1 MGYWKTKF
9 KNGFRMIALESIDH
23 QMREKIEGL
32 AKEIGKFREAGDFS
46 ESAYAKSGI
55 VKYVRETFGISVALK
70 NPISLGVG
78 PEFPFAAIQ
87 PPSLDKNHPLIPNY
101 RRCIANSNDLLQH
114 TKFTRNR
121 GIVGTV
127 DRANARIGGSFS
139 DILCPL
145 YISEGMLVHLPADKK
160 EKEFEDIEL
169 AAIIGHELGHVF
181 TYFEKLTDTVV
192 TNMIAA
198 AAANK
203 LMGLYTE
210 KERLEVISEVEKQ
223 TGTKFKDKDII
234 ANAADKAQ
242 AFTHIVVEVEH
253 SRQNDMGSEAYA
265 NRAWERLADDFSA
278 RLGCGQELAS
288 ALVKVQKNDPLGW
301 VVDRSFMPMSA
312 HVAIETAF
320 WMSNVFAAT
329 ILPGVVAMTVLMS
342 YLASDPS
349 TSVYD
354 RPEERLNAIRQ
365 TMIDQLKW
373 VKTGDARERI
383 LADIDRLDSIMEG
396 IKDKYSLMEMVHL
409 YLTPGGRKDRKAI
422 SFHKELE
429 SYIFNDLFVAS
440 AKHKQ

>member
-1 MGYWKTKF
+1 MGYWKSKF

-23 QMREKIEGL
+23 QLREKIEGL

-55 VKYVRETFGISVALK
+55 GKYVRDTFGISVALK

-127 DRANARIGGSFS
+127 DRANARIGGAFS

-145 YISEGMLVHLPADKK
+145 YVSEGMLMHYPEGQKD
-160 EKEFEDIEL
+160 KEFEDIEL

-181 TYFEKLTDTVV
+181 TYFEKLTDTLV
-192 TNMIAA
+192 TNMIAVA
-198 AAANK
+198 ASNK
-203 LMGLYTE
+203 LMGLHTE

-223 TGTKFKDKDII
+223 TGTKFKDKDVI
-234 ANAADKAQ
+234 ANAADKDQ
-242 AFTHIVVEVEH
+242 AYTHIVVEVEH
-253 SRQNDMGSEAYA
+253 FRQNDMGSDAYA
-265 NRAWERLADDFSA
+265 NRTWERLADDFSA

-301 VVDRSFMPMSA
+301 VVDRSFMPMSL
-312 HVAIETAF
+312 HVAIETTF
-320 WMSNVFAAT
+320 WLTNVLAAVVAPGAVAT
-329 ILPGVVAMTVLMS
+329 ITLLS
-342 YLASDPS
+342 YLAADPA

-354 RPEERLNAIRQ
+354 RPEERLKAIRQ
-365 TMIDQLKW
+365 TMVDQLKW
-373 VKTGDARERI
+373 VKDGEARKRI
-383 LADIDRLDSIMEG
+383 LEDLDRLDSIVEG
-396 IKDKYSLMEMVHL
+396 IKDKYSLMELVHL